1 LLNLLTSPF
10 KGDFYIAK
18 AEVFG
23 DMNSSQV
30 AFWMNCRGH
39 LTDFENCDIFINVIR
54 LGAPLT
60 QAFGF

>member
-1 LLNLLTSPF
+1 MLNLLTSPF
-10 KGDFYIAK
+10 RGDYYNAK
-18 AEVFG
+18 VEVFG
-23 DMNSSQV
+23 YTNSSQV
-30 AFWMNCRGH
+30 TFRMNCRGH